1 MPRLN
6 TVTEGWSD
14 RAKQILAE
22 CAAAGNT
29 AAYTTERI
37 ATEAGDEVAERT
49 VSRRLAELR
58 QAAEVRRAARER
70 MEDLVAA
77 LKSGNGSAAEYIQ
90 ALAMRALELEPDALT
105 AADPVQV
112 QRLSLKGE
120 ELRLKRDAMEIKARQ
135 VRLDEQRL
143 ELLVEREKRAIAVLE
158 EGKGETVTPEER
170 LARARALYGL

>member
-14 RAKQILAE
+14 LAKRILAE
-22 CAAAGNT
+22 GAAAGNT
-29 AAYTTERI
+29 AAYVTERI
-37 ATEAGDEVAERT
+37 VTEAGDDVAERT

-58 QAAEVRRAARER
+58 EAAAVRTAARER

-77 LKSGNGSAAEYIQ
+77 LKAGNGSAAEYIQ

-105 AADPVQV
+105 AADPVKL

-120 ELRLKRDAMEIKARQ
+120 ELRLKKDQMKLKARM
-135 VRLDEQRL
+135 VALDEQRL
-143 ELLVEREKRAIAVLE
+143 ALLVEREKRAIAILQ
-158 EGKGETVTPEER
+158 EGKGETMTAEER
-170 LARARALYGL
+170 LKKAREFYGL